1 MSETKPACDIFFDCV
16 YTGSA
21 AQDTKITVL
30 GEAQS
35 GNGLSPDQTIVVDV
49 SPSELN
55 TLMTVGAQ
63 TAAGV
68 GYPDVTLSW
77 SSVQS
82 RLNAAFDLYSGV
94 TGTPAQFRDSAA
106 EVLNTLQKV
115 FATREFDWGATAN
128 PLASIPIE
136 AVKEIKYDEPLVIT
150 NSSGAASTKLAG
162 TQGSPAFTL
171 LGGGT
176 SSGTAADLSGAE
188 NAEKKAVRSLYLQAL
203 AADRYEQT
211 GTPASASEATAPG
224 TGGFNFLEDD
234 TVTVYTELQ
243 LTKTRVFVPDVVSVV
258 GGTSGGLKFAV
269 DGSDVVIGDGT
280 TADDEMVSEPLP
292 HLIAWKLRVKL
303 TPTAPQAGSG
313 AV

>member
-16 YTGSA
+16 YTGTA
-21 AQDTKITVL
+21 AHDTKITVL

-35 GNGLSPDQTIVVDV
+35 GTGLTPDQTIVVDV

-55 TLMTVGAQ
+55 TLMTVGAHS
-63 TAAGV
+63 GV
-68 GYPDVTLSW
+68 GYPDVTLTW
-77 SSVQS
+77 ASVQDK
-82 RLNAAFDLYSGV
+82 LNAAFDLYSGV

-106 EVLNTLQKV
+106 EVHNTLQKV
-115 FATREFDWGATAN
+115 FATREFNWGTTAN

-150 NSSGAASTKLAG
+150 NSSGAQSTQLAG
-162 TQGSPAFTL
+162 SQGSPAFTL
-171 LGGGT
+171 LGPGI
-176 SSGTAADLSGAE
+176 SSGTDADLSGAG

-203 AADRYEQT
+203 AADRYEET
-211 GTPASASEATAPG
+211 SSPASASQATALG
-224 TGGFNFLEDD
+224 SGGFNFLEDD

-243 LTKTRVFVPDVVSVV
+243 LTKTRVFVPDTVSVV

-269 DGSDVVIGDGT
+269 DGSDVVIGEGT
-280 TADDEMVSEPLP
+280 TEDDEMASEPLP
-292 HLIAWKLRVKL
+292 HLIAWKLRVKP
-303 TPTAPQAGSG
+303 TPTPPQAGSG